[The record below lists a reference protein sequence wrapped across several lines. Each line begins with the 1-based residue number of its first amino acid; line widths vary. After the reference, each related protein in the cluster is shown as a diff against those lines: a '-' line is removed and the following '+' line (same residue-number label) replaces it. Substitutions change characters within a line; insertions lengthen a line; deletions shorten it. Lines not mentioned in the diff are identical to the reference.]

1 MLNREEYQLLVEID
15 KGLNMITVN
24 GRNTILLGK
33 CIDSLEQF
41 LEIKKN
47 EILQYEQ
54 LMAQQSQSI
63 EETKILL
70 RRNNYV

>member
-1 MLNREEYQLLVEID
+1 MINREEYQLLVEID

-63 EETKILL
+63 EETKNPIKEE
-70 RRNNYV
+70 

>member
-47 EILQYEQ
+47 EILQHEQ

-63 EETKILL
+63 EETKNPIKEE
-70 RRNNYV
+70 

>member
-1 MLNREEYQLLVEID
+1 MLNREEYQLLVEIN

-63 EETKILL
+63 EETKNPIKEE
-70 RRNNYV
+70 

>member
-47 EILQYEQ
+47 EILQHEQ

-63 EETKILL
+63 EEIKNPIKEE
-70 RRNNYV
+70 